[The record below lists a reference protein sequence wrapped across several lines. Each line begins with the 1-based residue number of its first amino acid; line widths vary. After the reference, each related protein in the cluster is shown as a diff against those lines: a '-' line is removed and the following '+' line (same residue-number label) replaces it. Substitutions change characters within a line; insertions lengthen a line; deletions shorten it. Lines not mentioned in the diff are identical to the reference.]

1 MASGGRILL
10 VEDSSGECELFHRA
24 LEQAHFAGHFSTAPD
39 AKSALKVL
47 EATAEPGTCAMALL
61 IVLDLKLASQNGLTL
76 LRLIRQDSRLAHVP
90 VVMLTTSDD
99 PRDMQACYEA
109 GANGYV
115 VKPGTF
121 TELVSLV
128 NDLCR
133 FWLIWNKVPL
143 EHVLG

>member
-1 MASGGRILL
+1 MALGGRILL
-10 VEDSSGECELFHRA
+10 VEDSPGECELFRRA
-24 LEQAHFAGHFSTAPD
+24 LEQAEFAGRLSTAPD
-39 AKSALKVL
+39 AKAALKVL
-47 EATAEPGTCAMALL
+47 EATAEPGTGALLWL
-61 IVLDLKLASQNGLTL
+61 IVLDLKLASQTGLTV
-76 LRLIRQDSRLAHVP
+76 LRRIRQDSRFAHVP

-99 PRDMQACYEA
+99 PHDMQASYEA

-121 TELVSLV
+121 AELVSLV

-133 FWLIWNKVPL
+133 FWLYWNKVPT